1 MLAGKVLK
9 LLAKA
14 AAPKLKKIGAQLL
27 KTGISTGMQAV
38 SDQITRKTSDTNEN
52 SLHKIKP
59 LTPELSSPPSPPSPT
74 ATSKDDD
81 DDDYDDLEALLER
94 SRQLRAN
101 GKKTS
106 S

>member
-38 SDQITRKTSDTNEN
+38 SDQITRKTSDTNAN

-74 ATSKDDD
+74 ATSKDE